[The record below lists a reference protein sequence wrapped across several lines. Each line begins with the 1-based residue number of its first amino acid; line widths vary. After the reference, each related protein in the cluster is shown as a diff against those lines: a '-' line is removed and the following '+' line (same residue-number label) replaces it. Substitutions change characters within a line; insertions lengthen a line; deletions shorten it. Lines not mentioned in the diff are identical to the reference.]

1 MAEVKTR
8 VGNKGET
15 YYTVIFSEEE
25 KEALKSAHEI
35 VEKRFVEEGLE
46 LTERIVRQID
56 SIFQGILRFDG
67 IEELIKY
74 AKTAKISK

>member
-8 VGNKGET
+8 IGDKGET
-15 YYTVIFSEEE
+15 YYAVIFSEEE

-35 VEKRFVEEGLE
+35 VKRRFEDEGLE
-46 LTERIVRQID
+46 LTERTVWQIN
-56 SIFQGILRFDG
+56 SIFQEILSFDG
-67 IEELIKY
+67 IDELMRY